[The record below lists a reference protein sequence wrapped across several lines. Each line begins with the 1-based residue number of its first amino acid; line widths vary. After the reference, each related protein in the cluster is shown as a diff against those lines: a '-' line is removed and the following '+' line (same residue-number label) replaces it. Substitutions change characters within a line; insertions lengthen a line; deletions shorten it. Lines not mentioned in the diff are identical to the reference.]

1 MKSKNLFNS
10 IRHGEISVD
19 LTLITDLINL
29 GELAS
34 LSEANVDAILL
45 LRNDNHICEV
55 FVKSMTYQEHYWLLS
70 NDKRGWLQY
79 LAYRIRFRIYPKLQ
93 IESKFPVYLQ
103 IEPTSACNL
112 RCKMCWQ
119 SNPTFSKSGQ
129 IGYMEMSL
137 FKKIVD
143 DAVNC
148 GVEAVTIVSRGES
161 LLHPELPQM
170 LDYIKDKFIDLKIN
184 TNATLLTAELSRVLL
199 QSNFSIIVFSI
210 DAAEKTLYESIR
222 IRGKWDEVHQNV
234 KNFDLIRKS
243 EFGDCLTLTRV
254 SGVKVVPEQDWNVIS
269 TFWDDYVDEVGF
281 VEMIPMS
288 DTYGNPKDGIIKPCE
303 YLWQVLHIYQDGRI
317 NPCDLDYEGKLFIAN
332 MRSSDIKSAW
342 DSKKMKKLREV
353 HLAGGRQDI
362 NPCDRCGF
370 Q

>member
-10 IRHGEISVD
+10 IRHGETAVN
-19 LTLITDLINL
+19 LPAITSLINTSNL
-29 GELAS
+29 TA
-34 LSEANVDAILL
+34 LSEVNMDAILL
-45 LRNDNHICEV
+45 LRNDPQICDM

-70 NDKRGWLQY
+70 NDELDWLKY

-93 IESKFPVYLQ
+93 LESKFPVYLQ

-129 IGYMEMSL
+129 IGNMEMSL

-161 LLHPELPQM
+161 LLHPDLPEM
-170 LDYIKDKFIDLKIN
+170 LNYIKDKFIDLKIN
-184 TNATLLTAELSRVLL
+184 TNATLLTEELSRVLL
-199 QSNFSIIVFSI
+199 RSNFSIIVFSI
-210 DAAEKTLYESIR
+210 DAAEKNLYESIR
-222 IRGKWDEVHQNV
+222 VRGKWEDVHQNV
-234 KNFDLIRKS
+234 KQFDIIRKN
-243 EFGDCLTLTRV
+243 EFEESQTLTRV
-254 SGVKVVPEQDWNVIS
+254 SGVSVVPEQDWNVIS
-269 TFWDDYVDEVGF
+269 TFWEDYVDEVGY

-288 DTYGNPKDGIIKPCE
+288 DTYGNPKDGIVKTCE
-303 YLWQVLHIYQDGRI
+303 YIWQVLHIYQDGRI

-332 MRSSDIKSAW
+332 MRTSDIQSAW
-342 DSKKMKKLREV
+342 DSKKMKKLRQV
-353 HLAGGRQDI
+353 HLSGGRQEI